1 MCVWGGGGGLYEWHM
16 SDEHAAQAVLG
27 VKGGGVPACLPLGV
41 KGGGVPACLPL
52 AKGNGSI
59 PCSETRTLSKI

>member
-1 MCVWGGGGGLYEWHM
+1 MYEWHM
-16 SDEHAAQAVLG
+16 SDGHAAQA
-27 VKGGGVPACLPLGV
+27 ALGV

-59 PCSETRTLSKI
+59 PYSETRILCII